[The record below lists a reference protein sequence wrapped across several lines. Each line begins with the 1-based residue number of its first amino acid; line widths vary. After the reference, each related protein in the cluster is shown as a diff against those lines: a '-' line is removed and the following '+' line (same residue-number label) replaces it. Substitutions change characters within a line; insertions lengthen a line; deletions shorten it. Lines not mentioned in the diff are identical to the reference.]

1 MGQEIELKLQIAAT
15 DVERLAEWAAA
26 QGEAA
31 IHPLRSIYFDT
42 PGQALT
48 RAGMSLRVR
57 HDGSKWVQTI
67 KSGQGKGVGLFVR
80 DEWEK
85 PVAGPVPE
93 IGEDTPLFGLPPQ
106 TLDALAPIFEILV
119 ERGTQDI
126 VRDGSTLELAI
137 DRGEAVAADRRSG
150 FCEIELELKGGAAE
164 ALFALAREIDAIVP
178 VRLGTTTK
186 LERGLHLL
194 DAVAESV
201 KSEPIPLSPDQ
212 TVQEAFAAIMGSC
225 LRQYRLNEDILLARP
240 GPEAIHQARVALR
253 RVRSALSIFKDLTE
267 DGQSDRLR
275 GELKWLAGELGKA
288 RDLDVLLQ
296 ATQDN
301 DLRAKL
307 IAERTAQYEALDQT
321 LNGARPRA
329 LMLDFAQWLATGDWR
344 ENADSKAMRQA
355 GVAGFAETALSKIF
369 KRFRKQSAKL
379 EKLSDEQRHEA
390 RKLAKKLRYGA
401 EFFGELYTSG
411 KVGKRH
417 ERFLDRLE
425 KVQDG
430 LGKLNDLANVPELL
444 DRHGLAGARTEIDE
458 NHRRAL
464 IERAASA
471 CDALI
476 ETKPFW
482 T

>member
-1 MGQEIELKLQIAAT
+1 
-15 DVERLAEWAAA
+15 V
-26 QGEAA
+26 
-31 IHPLRSIYFDT
+31 
-42 PGQALT
+42 
-48 RAGMSLRVR
+48 V
-57 HDGSKWVQTI
+57 
-67 KSGQGKGVGLFVR
+67 
-80 DEWEK
+80 
-85 PVAGPVPE
+85 
-93 IGEDTPLFGLPPQ
+93 
-106 TLDALAPIFEILV
+106 
-119 ERGTQDI
+119 
-126 VRDGSTLELAI
+126 
-137 DRGEAVAADRRSG
+137 
-150 FCEIELELKGGAAE
+150 
-164 ALFALAREIDAIVP
+164 
-178 VRLGTTTK
+178 
-186 LERGLHLL
+186 
-194 DAVAESV
+194 ESV

-240 GPEAIHQARVALR
+240 GSEAIHQARVALR
-253 RVRSALSIFKDLTE
+253 RMRSALSIFKDLTE
-267 DGQSDRLR
+267 DGQRDSLR
-275 GELKWLAGELGKA
+275 DELKWLAGELGKA

-296 ATQDN
+296 ATQEN
-301 DLRAKL
+301 DLRAQL
-307 IAERTAQYEALDQT
+307 IAERAAQYEALDQT
-321 LNGARPRA
+321 LSDTRPRA

-344 ENADSKAMRQA
+344 ETADNEAVRQA
-355 GVAGFAETALSKIF
+355 SVAGFAETALSKIF

-401 EFFGELYTSG
+401 EFFGDLYMSG
-411 KVGKRH
+411 KAGKRH

-444 DRHGLAGARTEIDE
+444 DRHGLASARTKIDE
-458 NHRRAL
+458 NDRSAL